1 MFFLMS
7 CGNKQAELTDN
18 MQIVEM
24 PTELSEEQVTS
35 TKEILPEKERP
46 KVKGNTDIERVEQN
60 YAALGNVVDV
70 LSPMV
75 YPSHYG
81 LGVFGFDVPDAHPH
95 DTVYQALL
103 LSQETLK
110 QDTKEDQNAVIVRS
124 WLQSFTAT
132 WVNGHISY
140 GEKEI
145 QEQIQAVYDA
155 GYEEWIL
162 WNATCCYPLKSTE
175 TEEIDP

>member
-1 MFFLMS
+1 MS

-75 YPSHYG
+75 YPSH
-81 LGVFGFDVPDAHPH
+81 
-95 DTVYQALL
+95 
-103 LSQETLK
+103 
-110 QDTKEDQNAVIVRS
+110 
-124 WLQSFTAT
+124 
-132 WVNGHISY
+132 
-140 GEKEI
+140 
-145 QEQIQAVYDA
+145 
-155 GYEEWIL
+155 
-162 WNATCCYPLKSTE
+162 
-175 TEEIDP
+175 